1 MEQVNFIN
9 GQTRLYAIIGDPIE
23 QVRSP
28 EMITW
33 ELQQRGINGVL
44 CPVHIAEPDFDRVL
58 PELLKIRNLDGL
70 IFTIPYKARALAHAQ
85 HIGPQ
90 AQVIGAFNAMVR
102 QADGAW
108 AGEMFDGL
116 GCLEAFRRRGFR
128 LNGQRLML
136 MGLGGA
142 GMAIGAAMAAE
153 QPRLM
158 RIFDLDAARC
168 ERMAQ
173 TIARI
178 SPNTEVQIGKPDT
191 QGMDVL
197 LNATPI
203 GMLGDTRMA
212 IDASSLPAQLIV
224 FDAIVK
230 PELTPL
236 LRLAEASGCRTVT
249 GREMMGGQISRIV
262 DFFIAR
268 GPALLS

>member
-1 MEQVNFIN
+1 MEQVTFIN

-85 HIGPQ
+85 YIGPQ
-90 AQVIGAFNAMVR
+90 ARVIGAFNAMVR

-116 GCLEAFRRRGFR
+116 GCLEAFRRRGFK

-158 RIFDLDAARC
+158 RILTSMRPAASAWR
-168 ERMAQ
+168 RRLRASAQ
-173 TIARI
+173 TPRCRLA
-178 SPNTEVQIGKPDT
+178 SPIPRVW
-191 QGMDVL
+191 MCCSMRRRWACL
-197 LNATPI
+197 ATPAWPSI
-203 GMLGDTRMA
+203 
-212 IDASSLPAQLIV
+212 PA
-224 FDAIVK
+224 AC
-230 PELTPL
+230 P
-236 LRLAEASGCRTVT
+236 RS
-249 GREMMGGQISRIV
+249 
-262 DFFIAR
+262 
-268 GPALLS
+268 